1 MQKLDTRERGT
12 RSGRRLSSSHVAIA
26 EFFFFKEFEARFNFI
41 VFEYLIY
48 PHKVF
53 VNIWDSYP
61 FGRAVAAVALIS
73 GIVFWRMRLLGDRT
87 HNFFTSCWLRYGC
100 CAGHPHPG

>member
-73 GIVFWRMRLLGDRT
+73 GSYSGGCG
-87 HNFFTSCWLRYGC
+87 CWVTELTIFS
-100 CAGHPHPG
+100 HPVG